1 MAKWNKIQDITVK
14 TGSYKDRDGKEK
26 NRYENVGQVLQSDD
40 GGKLYMLKK
49 TFNPAGVPDEKGGEF
64 IIMSLFDVKEKQPTQ
79 HDQQKSNGYQPQ
91 DDDTEI
97 PFAWILPLIMTLGAA
112 SGLA

>member
-1 MAKWNKIQDITVK
+1 MAKWNKIQDIAVK
-14 TGSYKDRDGKEK
+14 TRSYKDRDGKEK

-64 IIMSLFDVKEKQPTQ
+64 IILSMFDVKDKQQSQ
-79 HDQQKSNGYQPQ
+79 HEQQKSNGYAPADL
-91 DDDTEI
+91 DDSI
-97 PFAWILPLIMTLGAA
+97 PF
-112 SGLA
+112 